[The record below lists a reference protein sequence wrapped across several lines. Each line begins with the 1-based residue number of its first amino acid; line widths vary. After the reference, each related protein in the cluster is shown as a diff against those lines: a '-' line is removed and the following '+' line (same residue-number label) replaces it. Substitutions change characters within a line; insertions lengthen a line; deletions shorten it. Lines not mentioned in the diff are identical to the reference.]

1 MHLLATLSYIL
12 WEAKCQCEVY
22 EPKFASVQTT
32 LDVGYMRGQIDN
44 VGVTGRYGTG
54 LWQDM
59 SLGQVLPEPRSY
71 VSEIPNG

>member
-54 LWQDM
+54 L
-59 SLGQVLPEPRSY
+59 GARYEFGAGAPRA
-71 VSEIPNG
+71 P